1 MAPVSAL
8 EGRAHMDDLASF
20 LTANWTN
27 PRTLQMGVKLRF

>member
-1 MAPVSAL
+1 
-8 EGRAHMDDLASF
+8 MDDLASF